1 MKPLIHVQNLVRRF
15 DDTLAVDDVS
25 FTINRGMVYG
35 FIGPNGAGK
44 TTTMRILATID
55 VPDEGDAI
63 IDGYSVIDDP
73 DRVRAKIGFMPDYYG
88 VYGSTTVHDYL
99 EFFGRAYGLRGAQ
112 LKRSLEDV
120 IDFTGI
126 GPIRDK
132 WLESLS
138 KGMKQRVA
146 LGRILIPDP
155 DVLILDEPAAGLDP
169 RARVELRELLKLV
182 ASRDKAVLISSHIL
196 TELSE
201 LVDGCAIIEKGR
213 IVCDGTVDEVRAL
226 ARAASTGG
234 ETIELRTLA
243 PDPDVVERFLLE
255 HPLITSVQAKGARF
269 EAEFSGDETEV
280 VKLLS
285 SLVSEGIPVVE
296 FHATE
301 HDLEDVFLAVTKGEI
316 Q

>member
-1 MKPLIHVQNLVRRF
+1 MAPLIEVQNLVRRF

-25 FTINRGMVYG
+25 FTIDRGMVYG

-63 IDGYSVIDDP
+63 IGGYSVIDDP
-73 DRVRAKIGFMPDYYG
+73 DRVRSRLGFMPDYYG
-88 VYGSTTVHDYL
+88 AYGSTTVIDYL
-99 EFFGRAYGLRGAQ
+99 DFFGRAYGLRGSK
-112 LKRSLEDV
+112 LKRSVEDV
-120 IDFTGI
+120 VEFTGI
-126 GPIRDK
+126 GPIKNK

-155 DVLILDEPAAGLDP
+155 EVLILDEPAAGLDP

-182 ASRDKAVLISSHIL
+182 ANRDKAVLISSHIL

-201 LVDGCAIIEKGR
+201 IVDGCAIIERGR
-213 IVCDGTVDEVRAL
+213 IVCDGTVAEVRDL
-226 ARAASTGG
+226 ARAASKAG

-243 PDPDVVERFLLE
+243 TDPDVVERLLLE
-255 HPLITSVQAKGARF
+255 HPLVTSVRPNGPQF
-269 EAEFSGDETEV
+269 EADFNGNEEEISR
-280 VKLLS
+280 LLA
-285 SLVSEGIPVVE
+285 SLISAGIPIVE
-296 FHATE
+296 FHTTE